1 MPMIKTTNALAARK
15 NFGQLLEE
23 AYYRGDEIII
33 ERAGK
38 PMAVIVSIEEFTNW
52 QTERERDFA
61 ILDEVRSKNKG
72 VSPKKIETDVD
83 EAIKAVR
90 KRKT

>member
-38 PMAVIVSIEEFTNW
+38 PMAVIISIEEFENW
-52 QTERERDFA
+52 QSERERDFA
-61 ILDEVRSKNKG
+61 VLDEVKAKNKKA
-72 VSPKKIETDVD
+72 SPEKIEADVD
-83 EAIKAVR
+83 EAIRAVR
-90 KRKT
+90 KKKR

>member
-1 MPMIKTTNALAARK
+1 MIKKTSALTARK

-38 PMAVIVSIEEFTNW
+38 AMAVIISIEEFRNW
-52 QTERERDFA
+52 QIEREKDFS
-61 ILDEVRSKNKG
+61 ILDQVRASNKG
-72 VSPKKIETDVD
+72 AKLGNIEKDVD

-90 KRKT
+90 ERK